1 MKYTMPAA
9 PNTVNKPPSNG
20 VETQPPPPPGGLLKA
35 FTAIELVN
43 KARNRRI
50 LIFFIG
56 LIIENNFNHINVR
69 DEFSRTKLLIN
80 IFNALV
86 KVSKKL
92 KSQA

>member
-9 PNTVNKPPSNG
+9 PNTVNKPPSKG